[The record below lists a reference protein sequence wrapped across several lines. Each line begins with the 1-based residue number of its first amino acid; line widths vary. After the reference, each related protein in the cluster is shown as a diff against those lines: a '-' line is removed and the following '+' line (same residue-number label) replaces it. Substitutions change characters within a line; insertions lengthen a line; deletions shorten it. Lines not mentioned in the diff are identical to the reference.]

1 MNAAPVLK
9 KNNNFEINDLNRL
22 FCKEEEHN
30 NNEIIGICIDN
41 NCNIK
46 NKLLC
51 YKCIFRIHKQHN
63 MIELS
68 EIKEN
73 LNKELEIYNKNI
85 DFKNKFEN
93 DFNSIEI
100 DFKNKFNEI
109 KKDFIKYFDENLD
122 KYIKHIKNQFKDIIN
137 DKNINSNINFQ
148 DLLTQINNNNN
159 ENVSKIICNYLNK
172 KPSTENNLI
181 EIKTNLYNKIN
192 ENINNFINKQKEF
205 YEKKIKDDFQQ
216 LINNNNNN
224 NVNNFN
230 NNLGFIPINFEWD
243 TKTYGAYNF
252 LYDISQKNIARKSKE
267 NGTITV
273 IKSKNILQKN
283 KIYSITFLINK
294 NYGGEYQVGF
304 GNDLRAACC
313 WLKEGPTYYIREDG
327 IYNNDHM
334 LNEKG
339 LKNNDL
345 IKFIIDLIKKKF
357 KIFVGNYEIYEG
369 NFFIEKEIYILA
381 AIRNCNN
388 SIIVKEFYEINNYL
402 LINN

>member
-1 MNAAPVLK
+1 MNAAPILK

-22 FCKEEEHN
+22 FCKEKDHE
-30 NNEIIGICIDN
+30 NNEIIGICIDDL
-41 NCNIK
+41 CDIK

-51 YKCIFRIHKQHN
+51 YKCIFRLHKQHN

-73 LNKELEIYNKNI
+73 LNKELENYNKNI
-85 DFKNKFEN
+85 DYINKFEN

-100 DFKNKFNEI
+100 DFRNKFNEI
-109 KKDFIKYFDENLD
+109 KKNFIKCFDENLD
-122 KYIKHIKNQFKDIIN
+122 KYIKHIKNEFKDIIN
-137 DKNINSNINFQ
+137 NNNIKSNINFQ

-172 KPSTENNLI
+172 KPSKENNLF

-192 ENINNFINKQKEF
+192 ENINNFIIKQKEF
-205 YEKKIKDDFQQ
+205 YENKIKDDFQQ
-216 LINNNNNN
+216 LFDNNKY
-224 NVNNFN
+224 
-230 NNLGFIPINFEWD
+230 LDFEWD

-283 KIYSITFLINK
+283 KIYSVSFIIN
-294 NYGGEYQVGF
+294 NCYGGDYQVGF
-304 GNDLRAACC
+304 GNDLQAGSC
-313 WLKEGPTYYIREDG
+313 WLKEGPTYYIKEDG
-327 IYNNDHM
+327 IFNNGHL
-334 LNEKG
+334 LNGNG

-345 IKFIIDLIKKKF
+345 IKFIIDMIKKKF
-357 KIFVGNYEIYEG
+357 KVFINDYEIYEG
-369 NFFIEKEIYILA
+369 NFYIDKEIYILA

-388 SIIVKEFYEINNYL
+388 SITVKEFYEINNY
-402 LINN
+402 

>member
-1 MNAAPVLK
+1 MNAAPLIK

-22 FCKEEEHN
+22 FCKEKDHEN
-30 NNEIIGICIDN
+30 KEIIGICIDDI
-41 NCNIK
+41 CDIK

-51 YKCIFRIHKQHN
+51 YKCIFRLHKQHN

-73 LNKELEIYNKNI
+73 LNKELENYNKNI
-85 DFKNKFEN
+85 DYINKFEN

-100 DFKNKFNEI
+100 DFRNKFNEI
-109 KKDFIKYFDENLD
+109 KKNFIKCFDENLD
-122 KYIKHIKNQFKDIIN
+122 KYIKHIKNQFKNIIN
-137 DKNINSNINFQ
+137 DNNINSNINFQ

-172 KPSTENNLI
+172 KPSKENNLF

-192 ENINNFINKQKEF
+192 ENINNFIIKQKEF

-216 LINNNNNN
+216 LFDNNKY
-224 NVNNFN
+224 
-230 NNLGFIPINFEWD
+230 LNFEWD

-273 IKSKNILQKN
+273 IKSKNILEKN
-283 KIYSITFLINK
+283 KIYSVSFIIN
-294 NYGGEYQVGF
+294 NYYGGDYQVGF
-304 GNDLRAACC
+304 GNDLQAGSC
-313 WLKEGPTYYIREDG
+313 WLKEGPTYYIKEDG
-327 IYNNDHM
+327 IFNNGHL
-334 LNEKG
+334 LNGNG

-345 IKFIIDLIKKKF
+345 IKFIIDMIKKKF
-357 KIFVGNYEIYEG
+357 KVFINDYEIYEG
-369 NFFIEKEIYILA
+369 NFYIDKEIYILA

-388 SIIVKEFYEINNYL
+388 SITVKEFYEINNYL
-402 LINN
+402 LLNN

>member
-1 MNAAPVLK
+1 MNAAPLLK

-22 FCKEEEHN
+22 FCKEKDHEN
-30 NNEIIGICIDN
+30 KEIIGICIDDI
-41 NCNIK
+41 CDIK

-51 YKCIFRIHKQHN
+51 YKCIFRLHKQHN

-73 LNKELEIYNKNI
+73 LNKELENYNKNI
-85 DFKNKFEN
+85 EYINKFEN

-100 DFKNKFNEI
+100 DFRNKFNEI
-109 KKDFIKYFDENLD
+109 KKNFIKCFDENLD
-122 KYIKHIKNQFKDIIN
+122 KYIKHIKNEFKDIIN
-137 DKNINSNINFQ
+137 NNNIKSNINFQ

-172 KPSTENNLI
+172 KPSKENNLF

-192 ENINNFINKQKEF
+192 ENINNFIIKQKEN

-216 LINNNNNN
+216 LFDNNKY
-224 NVNNFN
+224 
-230 NNLGFIPINFEWD
+230 LNFEWD

-283 KIYSITFLINK
+283 KIYSVSFIIN
-294 NYGGEYQVGF
+294 NCYGGDYQVGF
-304 GNDLRAACC
+304 GNDLQAGSC
-313 WLKEGPTYYIREDG
+313 WLKEGPTYYIKEDG
-327 IYNNDHM
+327 IFNNGHL
-334 LNEKG
+334 LNGNG

-345 IKFIIDLIKKKF
+345 IKFIIDMIKKKF
-357 KIFVGNYEIYEG
+357 KVFINDYEIYEG
-369 NFFIEKEIYILA
+369 NFFIDKEIYILA

-388 SIIVKEFYEINNYL
+388 SITVKEFYEINNYL
-402 LINN
+402 LLNN

>member
-1 MNAAPVLK
+1 MNAAPLIK

-22 FCKEEEHN
+22 FCKEKEHE

-172 KPSTENNLI
+172 KPSKENNLF

-205 YEKKIKDDFQQ
+205 YENKIKDDFQQ
-216 LINNNNNN
+216 LFDNNKY
-224 NVNNFN
+224 
-230 NNLGFIPINFEWD
+230 LDFEWD

-283 KIYSITFLINK
+283 KIYSVSFIIN
-294 NYGGEYQVGF
+294 NYYGGDYQVGF
-304 GNDLRAACC
+304 GNDLQAGSC
-313 WLKEGPTYYIREDG
+313 WLKEGPTYYIKEDG
-327 IYNNDHM
+327 IFNNGHL
-334 LNEKG
+334 LNGNG

-345 IKFIIDLIKKKF
+345 IKFIIDMTKKKF
-357 KIFVGNYEIYEG
+357 KIFINDYEIYEG
-369 NFFIEKEIYILA
+369 NFYIDKEIYILA

-388 SIIVKEFYEINNYL
+388 SITVKEFYEINNYL
-402 LINN
+402 LVNN

>member
-1 MNAAPVLK
+1 MNAAPILK

-22 FCKEEEHN
+22 FCKEKDHEN
-30 NNEIIGICIDN
+30 KEIIGICIDDI
-41 NCNIK
+41 CDIK

-51 YKCIFRIHKQHN
+51 YKCIFRLHKQHN

-73 LNKELEIYNKNI
+73 LNKELENYNKNI
-85 DFKNKFEN
+85 EYINKFEN

-100 DFKNKFNEI
+100 DFRNKFNEI
-109 KKDFIKYFDENLD
+109 KKNFIKCFDENLD
-122 KYIKHIKNQFKDIIN
+122 KYIKHIKNEFKDIIN
-137 DKNINSNINFQ
+137 DNNIKSNINFQ

-172 KPSTENNLI
+172 KPSKENNLF

-192 ENINNFINKQKEF
+192 ENINNFIIKQKEN

-216 LINNNNNN
+216 LFDNNKY
-224 NVNNFN
+224 
-230 NNLGFIPINFEWD
+230 LNFEWD

-252 LYDISQKNIARKSKE
+252 LYDISQINIARKSKE

-283 KIYSITFLINK
+283 KIYSVSFIIN
-294 NYGGEYQVGF
+294 NYYGGDYQVGF
-304 GNDLRAACC
+304 GNDLQAGSC
-313 WLKEGPTYYIREDG
+313 WLKEGPTYYIKEDG
-327 IYNNDHM
+327 IFNNGHL
-334 LNEKG
+334 LNGNG

-345 IKFIIDLIKKKF
+345 IKFIIDMIKKKF
-357 KIFVGNYEIYEG
+357 KVFINDYEIYEG
-369 NFFIEKEIYILA
+369 NFYIDKEIYILA

-388 SIIVKEFYEINNYL
+388 SITVKEFYEINNYL
-402 LINN
+402 